1 MSYNYSDFYSGF
13 SRNSRWYSDWSNYNN
28 SGYRRAIKDY
38 YNNSNSSKSSSNTN
52 TTTSRRRSSSSNVLD
67 KILYEKKYPT
77 VSQKTQEAN
86 SKLTSGIS
94 SLKNSVAAL
103 QNENTYKTTSDSTTS
118 AADKTVS
125 AVKDYVSM
133 YNDVVGAAKK
143 STLAR
148 KTSHVAGMV
157 QSSSANADKLA
168 EIGITVKRDGTLQ
181 LNEDKLKSA
190 DISKVQELFS
200 KDNKISYG
208 STVMSRLGFA
218 SLSSG
223 TVQSA
228 GASKDTAAD
237 TDTDD
242 KKLAVSGTNSLKE
255 DIEKFTADDAFL
267 EPYSEKYARKA
278 FRGIDIDGIFAT
290 TKSFVEHYNSTI
302 DAAKLSTNSS
312 VTSNLA
318 ALMEKT
324 AKNKDKLGEFGITLD
339 ENGNMTLDEDRL
351 RKSQFPIE
359 RFFKD
364 YSSSIATNVS
374 LIDYYMTTQANAASG
389 YTANGTYNTQQGFR
403 FDAAI

>member
-1 MSYNYSDFYSGF
+1 MSYNYSDFYSRF
-13 SRNSRWYSDWSNYNN
+13 SGNSRWYSDWSNYNN
-28 SGYRRAIKDY
+28 SSSRRAIKDY
-38 YNNSNSSKSSSNTN
+38 YNNSSRSSSNTN
-52 TTTSRRRSSSSNVLD
+52 TTTSRRRSSSSSVLD
-67 KILYEKKYPT
+67 RILYEKKYPT

-103 QNENTYKTTSDSTTS
+103 QNENTYKTTSGSTTS

-133 YNDVVGAAKK
+133 YNGVVGAAKK
-143 STLAR
+143 STLTR
-148 KTSHVAGMV
+148 KTSHVAGMM
-157 QSSSANADKLA
+157 QSSSTNADRLA

-228 GASKDTAAD
+228 GASKDTAD
-237 TDTDD
+237 TDTAD

-267 EPYSEKYARKA
+267 EPYSEEYARKA
-278 FRGIDIDGIFAT
+278 FRRIDIDDIFAT

-302 DAAKLSTNSS
+302 DAAKLSTNSG
-312 VTSNLA
+312 VASNLA
-318 ALMEKT
+318 ALMKKT
-324 AKNKDKLGEFGITLD
+324 EQNKDKLGEFGITLD
-339 ENGNMTLDEDRL
+339 ENGNMKLDEDRL

>member
-38 YNNSNSSKSSSNTN
+38 YNNSNSSKNSSNTN
-52 TTTSRRRSSSSNVLD
+52 TTTSRKRSSSSNVLD
-67 KILYEKKYPT
+67 RILYEKKYPT

-103 QNENTYKTTSDSTTS
+103 QNENTYKTTSGSTTT

-133 YNDVVGAAKK
+133 YNDVVSAAKK
-143 STLAR
+143 STLTR
-148 KTSHVAGMV
+148 KTSHVAGMM

-228 GASKDTAAD
+228 GASKDTEAD

-242 KKLAVSGTNSLKE
+242 KVAVSGTNNLKE
-255 DIEKFTADDAFL
+255 DIEKFTANDAFL
-267 EPYSEKYARKA
+267 KPYSEKYARKA
-278 FRGIDIDGIFAT
+278 FREFDLEGIAAT
-290 TKSFVEHYNSTI
+290 VKSFTEHYNSTI
-302 DAAKLSTNSS
+302 DAAKSSTNSG
-312 VTSNLA
+312 VTSNLT

-324 AKNKDKLGEFGITLD
+324 SQNKDKLGEFGITLD
-339 ENGNMTLDEDRL
+339 EDGSMKLDESAL
-351 RKSQFPIE
+351 RKSDVFNLLK
-359 RFFKD
+359 FFKD
-364 YSSSIATNVS
+364 YGSSISSNVS

>member
-28 SGYRRAIKDY
+28 SGYRKAIKDY
-38 YNNSNSSKSSSNTN
+38 YNDSSRSSSNTN

-148 KTSHVAGMV
+148 KTSHVAGMM

-228 GASKDTAAD
+228 GASKDTAD

-242 KKLAVSGTNSLKE
+242 KKLSVSGTNSLKE

-278 FRGIDIDGIFAT
+278 FRRIDIDGIFAT

-302 DAAKLSTNSS
+302 DAARLSTNSG

-324 AKNKDKLGEFGITLD
+324 EQNKDKLKEFGITLD

>member
-28 SGYRRAIKDY
+28 SGYRRAVKDY
-38 YNNSNSSKSSSNTN
+38 YNDNSKNSSNTN
-52 TTTSRRRSSSSNVLD
+52 TTTSRKRSSSSNVLD
-67 KILYEKKYPT
+67 RILYEKKYPT

-103 QNENTYKTTSDSTTS
+103 QNENTYKTTSGSTTS

-143 STLAR
+143 STLTR
-148 KTSHVAGMV
+148 KTSQVSGMM
-157 QSSSANADKLA
+157 QSSRTNADKLA

-228 GASKDTAAD
+228 GASKDTTD

-242 KKLAVSGTNSLKE
+242 KVAVSGTNSLKE

-278 FRGIDIDGIFAT
+278 FRRIDIEGIFAT

-302 DAAKLSTNSS
+302 DAAKSSTNSG

-324 AKNKDKLGEFGITLD
+324 EQNKDKLKEFGITVD